1 MTDVDPI
8 KQASQQLLL
17 GAHTALAYAGTLA
30 GYSYTHQALA
40 DPLFSRYLQ
49 HLLHYELATVPMLA
63 DTAAVLQQL
72 ATVPDEKSL
81 LQLTLNGSQQLLPG
95 ILATTEQRL
104 ATGQGI
110 DALCFTV
117 AAWLRFSMG
126 FDAKGDTL
134 QVIDPLAERLMQIRL
149 QYWDHID
156 ELIAQYLL
164 VTPLF
169 SATLRDNVLFRDRL
183 TYWLSY
189 ILANGVVTA
198 LQTLIL
204 EVQDYSAAPRLAGGK
219 V

>member
-1 MTDVDPI
+1 MTEVDPI
-8 KQASQQLLL
+8 KQASPQLLH
-17 GAHTALAYAGTLA
+17 GAYTALAYAGTLA
-30 GYSYTHQALA
+30 GYSYVHQALA
-40 DPLFSRYLQ
+40 NPLFARYLQ
-49 HLLHYELATVPMLA
+49 HLLHYELATAPMLA

-72 ATVPDEKSL
+72 ATVADGKSL
-81 LQLTLNGSQQLLPG
+81 LQLTQNGSQQLLPG
-95 ILATTEQRL
+95 ILATAEQRL

-110 DALCFTV
+110 DALCFTL

-134 QVIDPLAERLMQIRL
+134 DVIDPLAERLMQIRL
-149 QYWDHID
+149 QHWDHID
-156 ELIAQYLL
+156 ELVAQYLL

-169 SATLRDNVLFRDRL
+169 SATLRDNAVFRDRL

-198 LQTLIL
+198 LQTLVL
-204 EVQDYSAAPRLAGGK
+204 EVQDYSAAPRLAGGQ

>member
-8 KQASQQLLL
+8 KQASQQLLP

-49 HLLHYELATVPMLA
+49 HLLHYEMATAPGPQNA
-63 DTAAVLQQL
+63 AAVLQQL
-72 ATVPDEKSL
+72 ATVQDNNSL
-81 LQLTLNGSQQLLPG
+81 QQLTHNGSQQLIPA
-95 ILATTEQRL
+95 ILATAEQRL
-104 ATGQGI
+104 ANGQGI

-156 ELIAQYLL
+156 ELVAQYLL

-169 SATLRDNVLFRDRL
+169 SATLGDNALFRDRL

>member
-8 KQASQQLLL
+8 KQASPQLLH
-17 GAHTALAYAGTLA
+17 GEYAALAYAGTLA
-30 GYSYTHQALA
+30 GYSYTHQVQA
-40 DPLFSRYLQ
+40 DPLFTRYLQ
-49 HLLHYELATVPMLA
+49 HLLHYEMTTAPGPQN
-63 DTAAVLQQL
+63 TAAVLQQP
-72 ATVPDEKSL
+72 AAAQDKKSL
-81 LQLTLNGSQQLLPG
+81 QQLTQNGSQQLIPA
-95 ILATTEQRL
+95 ILATAEQRL
-104 ATGQGI
+104 ANGLAI

-126 FDAKGDTL
+126 FDAKGDML
-134 QVIDPLAERLMQIRL
+134 QVVDPLAERLMQIRL

-156 ELIAQYLL
+156 ELVAQYLL

-169 SATLRDNVLFRDRL
+169 SVTLRDNTLFRDRL